1 MSDKPI
7 SQSKL
12 AYNRE
17 AWVEIGG
24 KFLADKKAPS
34 SACESAYIAL
44 RSTDPILAEKLREE
58 AARRR
63 KSLPRY

>member
-7 SQSKL
+7 SRSYM

-17 AWVEIGG
+17 AWVEIGNR
-24 KFLADKKAPS
+24 FLLDRKMPS

-58 AARRR
+58 ALRRR
-63 KSLPRY
+63 KSHKLE

>member
-7 SQSKL
+7 SRSKV

-17 AWVEIGG
+17 AWVEIGNR
-24 KFLADKKAPS
+24 FLLDRKTPS

-44 RSTDPILAEKLREE
+44 RSTDPILAEKLHSE
-58 AARRR
+58 ALRRR
-63 KSLPRY
+63 KSHKLE